1 MIAVEETTPAPTATV
16 SVAPATPVPSAT
28 AVVQREASS
37 PTPLSSVAS
46 IPTPAPTKIPVAD
59 DDLATL
65 VANAAPGATIKVRPG
80 TYTGL
85 TLTRPVKLVGDPSA
99 PVFIKGEGQS
109 ALTVKSQGVFVE
121 NIQFLTNGI
130 GALPAIAVVDGAAVE
145 MKAVAIQSTTEVGV
159 LVAGKASLKAVG
171 TSFAVPSGAGLRL
184 QEAATAHLTQCTFSD
199 SKSGLN
205 AMTGARAELHA
216 CAFERDGGSNG
227 RGSIIALSGPGTAVT
242 ADDCRFKSNVAGGI
256 VSQQA
261 TLTITN
267 SLFQENAAS
276 IGDGILGL
284 ISVRHGGRAKLE
296 RDRFENNRHGVAV
309 MDGGSVEMMQCTFT
323 GNGLDQRQVVPAS
336 LPLLVSGENSRAT
349 LRKTTLSDSAQYAI
363 GVMAGGQLTLE
374 DVEVSGARIAGVIL
388 GERKMAPVHAV
399 IRRSHFIGNGTG
411 LGLLAGGS
419 AELEDCEFRENNDG
433 LIVFDPGTQLRA
445 IRTAIGPNRE
455 RGLYVYLQADARLVD
470 CDLKNNARGAVS
482 GTRGR
487 AGERASI
494 VLENCRFAGNR
505 VYGAGASTQSK
516 LSLTNCVFD
525 GTDKTN
531 LYRERGSI
539 IETNEPPAPSPAPTE
554 APPSGTDVSSPAPA
568 DSAAP
573 SVSPAPE
580 GSASPTPGREKT
592 NPRPRRRPTP
602 RPHPPTPEDIRRALR
617 KLLPGS

>member
-1 MIAVEETTPAPTATV
+1 MNTKRIRCSCGRVYDPVKRPACPDCGTVNKVVTAPPDPPPLPNESDAPASKEARGPIPPRYLAIGAAIFGVLALLIFLGRDKGGKAPVIAVEEATPAPTATV

-46 IPTPAPTKIPVAD
+46 IPTPAPTKIPAAD

-130 GALPAIAVVDGAAVE
+130 GALPAIAVVDGAALE

-242 ADDCRFKSNVAGGI
+242 ADDCRF
-256 VSQQA
+256 
-261 TLTITN
+261 
-267 SLFQENAAS
+267 QE
-276 IGDGILGL
+276 
-284 ISVRHGGRAKLE
+284 
-296 RDRFENNRHGVAV
+296 
-309 MDGGSVEMMQCTFT
+309 Q
-323 GNGLDQRQVVPAS
+323 
-336 LPLLVSGENSRAT
+336 
-349 LRKTTLSDSAQYAI
+349 
-363 GVMAGGQLTLE
+363 
-374 DVEVSGARIAGVIL
+374 
-388 GERKMAPVHAV
+388 
-399 IRRSHFIGNGTG
+399 
-411 LGLLAGGS
+411 
-419 AELEDCEFRENNDG
+419 
-433 LIVFDPGTQLRA
+433 
-445 IRTAIGPNRE
+445 
-455 RGLYVYLQADARLVD
+455 
-470 CDLKNNARGAVS
+470 
-482 GTRGR
+482 
-487 AGERASI
+487 
-494 VLENCRFAGNR
+494 
-505 VYGAGASTQSK
+505 
-516 LSLTNCVFD
+516 
-525 GTDKTN
+525 
-531 LYRERGSI
+531 
-539 IETNEPPAPSPAPTE
+539 
-554 APPSGTDVSSPAPA
+554 
-568 DSAAP
+568 
-573 SVSPAPE
+573 
-580 GSASPTPGREKT
+580 
-592 NPRPRRRPTP
+592 RRR
-602 RPHPPTPEDIRRALR
+602 RHR
-617 KLLPGS
+617 